1 VLERGAGVVLRNF
14 REIDEAV
21 KKLLNRL
28 DEYRAQVSKIENR
41 AVFEIPDI
49 LNEIL
54 ERARP
59 D

>member
-1 VLERGAGVVLRNF
+1 
-14 REIDEAV
+14 V